1 MKIRPTQTLYAI
13 LSFAFILM
21 MEAGHLSAQVPSLL
35 EYDGFMTGNITGNRT
50 IGVRLYSASTNGTLL
65 YRENVGTVKV
75 TQGQFYFQYGQNG
88 MAGNSTTPTTL
99 AATLTDS
106 QQWLVLTVNGI
117 EQSLRERLVAV
128 PFALKAKQS
137 EDAQRLTQNVT
148 ALSGNMTA
156 LTSRHNGLTA
166 NVTALGTQVSTL
178 SDDLT
183 YHVVDLSTGL
193 MNLTS
198 RHNGLS
204 ANVTTLGTQVNT
216 LNGNVTT
223 LANGQN
229 ALTANVT
236 TLANGQNAL
245 TANVTTLR
253 TQVNALSGNVT
264 TLANRQSAL
273 TANVTALE
281 STIQALRDELAM
293 VGAAKMV
300 TVLGGTL
307 PASSEL
313 GNQTVASFQIGKYEV
328 TWGEWREVREWAVSH
343 GYTDLAGVGDTHPWG
358 RGDSFPVVRVSFYDV
373 VKWCNAKSVKEG
385 KTPVYTVD
393 GTTYKVGERA
403 PTVVVGANGYRLP
416 SEKEWEWA
424 ARGGLQTRGYRY
436 SGSNDFNAVAW
447 VNISTEECKAVGG
460 KMGNELGI
468 YDMSGNVMEWCND
481 VVNPSYRRVR
491 GGSWFFGG
499 DYAAVA
505 SRGINGI
512 PDIRDEEFGFR
523 LARSSGN

>member
-156 LTSRHNGLTA
+156 LTSRHNGLSA
-166 NVTALGTQVSTL
+166 NVTTLGTQVSTL

-204 ANVTTLGTQVNT
+204 A
-216 LNGNVTT
+216 
-223 LANGQN
+223 
-229 ALTANVT
+229 
-236 TLANGQNAL
+236 
-245 TANVTTLR
+245 
-253 TQVNALSGNVT
+253 NVT

-343 GYTDLAGVGDTHPWG
+343 GYTDLAGVGDTRPWG
-358 RGDSFPVVRVSFYDV
+358 RGDSFPVVSVSFYDV

-481 VVNPSYRRVR
+481 VVNPSYRRMR
-491 GGSWFFGG
+491 GGGWSSFADDATVAYRGYG
-499 DYAAVA
+499 HDPAV
-505 SRGINGI
+505 RYY
-512 PDIRDEEFGFR
+512 DFGFR

>member
-236 TLANGQNAL
+236 TL
-245 TANVTTLR
+245 R

-343 GYTDLAGVGDTHPWG
+343 GYTDLAGVGDTRPWG
-358 RGDSFPVVRVSFYDV
+358 RGDSFPVVSVSFYDV

-447 VNISTEECKAVGG
+447 ANFSTEEYKAVGG

-468 YDMSGNVMEWCND
+468 YDMSGNVWEWCND
-481 VVNPSYRRVR
+481 VVNPSYRRMR
-491 GGSWFFGG
+491 GGGWSSFADDATVAYRGYG
-499 DYAAVA
+499 HDPAV
-505 SRGINGI
+505 RYY
-512 PDIRDEEFGFR
+512 DFGFR